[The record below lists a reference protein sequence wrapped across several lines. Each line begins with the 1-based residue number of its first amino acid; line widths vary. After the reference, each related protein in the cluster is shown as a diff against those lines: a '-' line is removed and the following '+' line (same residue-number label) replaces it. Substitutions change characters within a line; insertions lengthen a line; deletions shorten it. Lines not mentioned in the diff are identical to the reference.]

1 MTNELY
7 WVILQQISATAPKYT
22 YQIIAMRDAQR
33 LATIKR
39 LLRPLI
45 IIILILGI
53 LGGLYY
59 FSQKNNSTNSR
70 VITQNKGDVKTQKIT
85 LNQPFDLPVSKDNSL
100 QPLKVTFTTAQLTT
114 RISVSNKSKT
124 APKGT
129 RFLMVNL
136 LFENAN
142 SKRVNL
148 KTRDILRLID
158 TSNKKFAPRY
168 YNKSVAIEADAV
180 KKDTLGFLVPDNI
193 KTFNIQYG
201 LPTGEKKIIEL
212 KFE

>member
-1 MTNELY
+1 
-7 WVILQQISATAPKYT
+7 
-22 YQIIAMRDAQR
+22 MRDTAR
-33 LATIKR
+33 LAIIKR
-39 LLRPLI
+39 FLRPLI

-59 FSQKNNSTNSR
+59 FSQKNNSTGNSR
-70 VITQNKGDVKTQKIT
+70 VVTQNKGDVKTQKII
-85 LNQPFDLPVSKDNSL
+85 LNQLFDLPVSKDNSL

-114 RISVSNKSKT
+114 RITVSSKTKT

-142 SKRVNL
+142 IKRVNL

-158 TSNKKFAPRY
+158 TNNKKFAPRY

-193 KTFNIQYG
+193 KTFKIQYG
-201 LPTGEKKIIEL
+201 LPTGEKKILEL